1 MVDLPIEPPRVSS
14 RALSYLA
21 PVLHHAGWFILF
33 LMLAPVIGPRGYG
46 QYMLAFGGIAIV
58 EALLAETGVR
68 ALVNL
73 AVVEEQHWSVALAV
87 MIAAGGAVWL
97 ALYAVT
103 AAYPGDPAV
112 HDLFRSLEMLPLLG
126 GLAVVPRAAL
136 RRAGRQAPL
145 FAADVA
151 GFAAG
156 GGIALA
162 LAWGGAGPWS
172 LVAQVIIQRLVE
184 CLVLWSVPGERVGLG
199 WSRRHFAEL
208 WSGLNWR
215 ALDGV
220 WPVAARYAPCLLVGS
235 SLGPTAAGLYMLAAR
250 LAEAVA
256 DIALADRPAKGL
268 RAVVLHACRALLP
281 VALASTLLAIAL
293 PPLVDLRWWG
303 AVLPAQIL
311 LLGAVPVAL
320 GLVAAANGQGD
331 ARCWPAV
338 QSLGGIALVA
348 LAAPYGLTAVA
359 AVSVLWL
366 AVVALARLWA
376 ALPVLM
382 GSWRALL
389 GVAVRPVI
397 AAIAAG
403 VVLFELAEPVGL
415 SLAPVPALC
424 LLVASGW
431 LIYRVVAGEPAEQL
445 EAFVNVPLGANFAAA
460 KAVIPLSG
468 RRPTHS
474 L

>member
-1 MVDLPIEPPRVSS
+1 
-14 RALSYLA
+14 
-21 PVLHHAGWFILF
+21 
-33 LMLAPVIGPRGYG
+33 
-46 QYMLAFGGIAIV
+46 
-58 EALLAETGVR
+58 
-68 ALVNL
+68 
-73 AVVEEQHWSVALAV
+73 
-87 MIAAGGAVWL
+87 
-97 ALYAVT
+97 
-103 AAYPGDPAV
+103 
-112 HDLFRSLEMLPLLG
+112 
-126 GLAVVPRAAL
+126 LAVVPRAGL
-136 RRAGRQAPL
+136 RRKGRQAPL

-156 GGIALA
+156 GGIVLA

-172 LVAQVIIQRLVE
+172 LVAQIVIQRLVE

-208 WSGLNWR
+208 WSGLNWG

-303 AVLPAQIL
+303 SVLLAQIL
-311 LLGAVPVAL
+311 LLGAVPAAI
-320 GLVAAANGQGD
+320 GLIAAAAANGRTD
-331 ARCWPAV
+331 TAYWPAMR
-338 QSLGGIALVA
+338 SLGAIAVVA
-348 LAAPYGLTAVA
+348 LTAKYGLTAVA
-359 AVSVLWL
+359 AASVGWL
-366 AVVALARLWA
+366 TVVTLAGLCAV
-376 ALPVLM
+376 LPVLT
-382 GSWRALL
+382 GSWRIVL
-389 GVAVRPVI
+389 GVAFRPCV

-403 VVLFELAEPVGL
+403 VVLFELADPVSL
-415 SLAPVPALC
+415 SLASVPALC

-431 LIYRVVAGEPAEQL
+431 LIYRVVAGEPAEQP
-445 EAFVNVPLGANFAAA
+445 EAFFSVPLGANFAAA

-468 RRPTHS
+468 RGPTHS